1 MNTLKLFLASL
12 GGSDEASGSTSQS
25 ATENEATHVNE
36 GNINSY
42 VSFQN
47 NERHICGGYRA
58 TADQVVT
65 VKICF
70 HKIREHYSEISAV
83 IMGLTDKA
91 YPIKQYKEVKN
102 GKLFIIVV
110 SIPKKYSRFPIFFT
124 L

>member
-1 MNTLKLFLASL
+1 MTFFLAKL
-12 GGSDEASGSTSQS
+12 GASDEASGSTSQS
-25 ATENEATHVNE
+25 ATENAAMHANE
-36 GNINSY
+36 NNINSY

-47 NERHICGGYRA
+47 IGEHICGGYRA
-58 TADQVVT
+58 TVDQVLT
-65 VKICF
+65 LKICF

-110 SIPKKYSRFPIFFT
+110 SIPKKYSRFLIF
-124 L
+124 LYWNN